1 MGYIQKIF
9 RPINKKDKSLAIE
22 LKKILDFK
30 PRQLQYYKRALT
42 HKSMSLKD
50 KNKNPFNYERLEY
63 VGDAIL
69 GAVIAKYLFVSVP
82 GANEGYLTKMRS
94 KIVRRDQLNKIGKD
108 LRLIRLMRAKEDLS
122 KFSDNTNGNLLES
135 LIGAI
140 CLDMG
145 YLACEKFI
153 YSKIINPYVDISSLE
168 GRIMSYK
175 SLIVEWCQ
183 KNKKS
188 FKFNCVEEQSKENLK
203 HFSATLQ
210 IDSKTVSK
218 ARSTS
223 RKKAEEKACKRA
235 FFALQ
240 NKIHPV
246 IK

>member
-1 MGYIQKIF
+1 MNESQWFWMRTWCVTILC
-9 RPINKKDKSLAIE
+9 SLIGLFLVGCKPVGSPPRQTADSHGGVKVE
-22 LKKILDFK
+22 LKVATCQPTNL
-30 PRQLQYYKRALT
+30 PGL
-42 HKSMSLKD
+42 
-50 KNKNPFNYERLEY
+50 
-63 VGDAIL
+63 GDAIL

-108 LRLIRLMRAKEDLS
+108 LKLIRLMRSKEDLS

-135 LIGAI
+135 IIGAV

-153 YSKIINPYVDISSLE
+153 YSKIINPYIDISSLE

-188 FKFNCVEEQSKENLK
+188 FKFNCIEEESKENLK

-210 IDSKTVSK
+210 IDSKTVGK

-240 NKIHPV
+240 NKIQPV